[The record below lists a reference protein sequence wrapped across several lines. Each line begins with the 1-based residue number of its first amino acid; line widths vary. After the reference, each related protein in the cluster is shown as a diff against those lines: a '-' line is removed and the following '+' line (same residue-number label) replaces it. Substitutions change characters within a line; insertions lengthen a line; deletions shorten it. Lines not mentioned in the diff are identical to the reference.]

1 MAINCEHWKEY
12 DSISGPIS
20 YCEITA
26 FGHKLTAEELEK
38 IGCTEEKRKLCGTVM
53 KFNVGAAVTPTPT
66 PTPTHTPISDQAPA
80 PAPVVIPPSCDS
92 PRAVA
97 ATTVGNAEKKAT
109 SPFYS
114 LLVLGI
120 LAGCYIALA
129 GSLSTVVTND
139 LARYVGDGLSRLIS
153 GLVFSLGLILVV
165 IGGAE
170 LFTGNTLMVTG
181 WLEGKISGRQV
192 ARNWTI
198 VFFANF
204 LGSILIAWFFYL
216 SGVWEMNGALVG
228 AKSVLTANGKVGLT
242 WTEALVRGILCN
254 WLVCLA
260 VWLSSASKDGISK
273 IFCIVFPITAFV
285 ACGFE
290 HSIANMF
297 FIPTGILL
305 KSQPAV
311 LAVVAPVLGTDPAGA
326 MSALANLNWGSFVF
340 KNLIPVTIGNIIG
353 GAIFVGTFYWSVFL
367 KPSSRK
373 PKLLVNF
380 AAMLTR
386 LFTN

>member
-1 MAINCEHWKEY
+1 MSFNCEHWKEY

-20 YCEITA
+20 YCEIAA
-26 FGHKLTAEELEK
+26 FGHKLSLEELEK
-38 IGCTEEKRKLCGTVM
+38 MGCTAEKRKVCKQKMEFTV
-53 KFNVGAAVTPTPT
+53 GDAATPKPE
-66 PTPTHTPISDQAPA
+66 PQ
-80 PAPVVIPPSCDS
+80 PAPVVVPNICDT
-92 PRAVA
+92 PKAVA
-97 ATTVGNAEKKAT
+97 ATTVGNAEKKAV
-109 SPFYS
+109 SPFFN

-129 GSLSTVVTND
+129 GALSTVVTND
-139 LARYVGDGLSRLIS
+139 LAAYVGDGLSRLVG

-198 VFFANF
+198 VYFANF
-204 LGSILIAWFFYL
+204 LGAILIAWFFYL
-216 SGVWEMNGALVG
+216 SGIWEMNGTLIG
-228 AKSVLTANGKVGLT
+228 AKSVMTASGKVNLT

-260 VWLSSASKDGISK
+260 VWLASGSKDGVSK
-273 IFCIVFPITAFV
+273 ILCIVFPITAFV

-305 KSQPAV
+305 KGQASV
-311 LAVVAPVLGTDPAGA
+311 LSAVAPVLGTDTAGA
-326 MSALANLNWGSFVF
+326 LSALANLNWSSFVF

-367 KPSSRK
+367 KPASKK
-373 PKLLVNF
+373 PKFVVNL
-380 AAMLTR
+380 AGTLTR
-386 LFTN
+386 LFTP

>member
-1 MAINCEHWKEY
+1 MKINCEYWKDY

-20 YCEITA
+20 YCEIAA
-26 FGHKLTAEELEK
+26 FGHKLTAEELEE
-38 IGCTEEKRKLCGTVM
+38 IGCTEEKRKVCKTVM
-53 KFNVGAAVTPTPT
+53 NFAIGDAETPQPE
-66 PTPTHTPISDQAPA
+66 PA
-80 PAPVVIPPSCDS
+80 PQPVTVALPNACDS
-92 PRAVA
+92 PKAVA
-97 ATTVGNAEKKAT
+97 ATTVGNAEKKAV
-109 SPFYS
+109 SPFFN

-129 GSLSTVVTND
+129 GALSTVVTND
-139 LARYVGDGLSRLIS
+139 LALYVGDGLSRLVG

-170 LFTGNTLMVTG
+170 LFTGNTLMVTA

-198 VFFANF
+198 VYFANF
-204 LGSILIAWFFYL
+204 FGAILIAWFFYL
-216 SGVWEMNGALVG
+216 SGVWEMNGTLIGV
-228 AKSVLTANGKVGLT
+228 KSVMTANGKVGLT

-260 VWLSSASKDGISK
+260 VWLASGSKDGVSK
-273 IFCIVFPITAFV
+273 ILCIVFPITAFV

-305 KSQPAV
+305 KGEASV
-311 LAVVAPVLGTDPAGA
+311 LAAIAPILGTDTVGA
-326 MSALANLNWGSFVF
+326 VSALANLNWNSFIF

-353 GAIFVGTFYWSVFL
+353 GAMFVGTFYWSVYL
-367 KPSSRK
+367 RPSSRK
-373 PKLLVNF
+373 KPQFVINL
-380 AAMLTR
+380 AGTLTR
-386 LFTN
+386 LFTP

>member
-1 MAINCEHWKEY
+1 ME
-12 DSISGPIS
+12 
-20 YCEITA
+20 
-26 FGHKLTAEELEK
+26 F
-38 IGCTEEKRKLCGTVM
+38 TV
-53 KFNVGAAVTPTPT
+53 GDAATPKPE
-66 PTPTHTPISDQAPA
+66 PQ
-80 PAPVVIPPSCDS
+80 PAPVVVPNICDT
-92 PRAVA
+92 PKAVA
-97 ATTVGNAEKKAT
+97 ATTVGNAEKKAV
-109 SPFYS
+109 SPFFN

-129 GSLSTVVTND
+129 GALSTVVTND
-139 LARYVGDGLSRLIS
+139 LAAYVGDGLSRLVG

-198 VFFANF
+198 VYFANF
-204 LGSILIAWFFYL
+204 LGAILIAWFFYL
-216 SGVWEMNGALVG
+216 SGIWEMNGTLIG
-228 AKSVLTANGKVGLT
+228 AKSVMTASGKVNLT

-260 VWLSSASKDGISK
+260 VWLASGSKDGVSK
-273 IFCIVFPITAFV
+273 ILCIVFPITAFV

-305 KSQPAV
+305 KGQASV
-311 LAVVAPVLGTDPAGA
+311 LSAVAPVLGTDTAGA
-326 MSALANLNWGSFVF
+326 LSALANLNWSSFVF

-367 KPSSRK
+367 KPASKK
-373 PKLLVNF
+373 PKFVVNL
-380 AAMLTR
+380 AGTLTR
-386 LFTN
+386 LFTP

>member
-1 MAINCEHWKEY
+1 MKVNCEHWKEY
-12 DSISGPIS
+12 DSIGGPIS
-20 YCEITA
+20 YCEIEA
-26 FGHKLTAEELEK
+26 FGNKLTAQELK
-38 IGCTEEKRKLCGTVM
+38 AMGCTEEKRKVCGKVM
-53 KFNVGAAVTPTPT
+53 ELAVGVAATPTPM
-66 PTPTHTPISDQAPA
+66 PL
-80 PAPVVIPPSCDS
+80 PAPVVVPSSCDT
-92 PRAVA
+92 PKAVA
-97 ATTVGNAEKKAT
+97 ATQVGAAEKKAT
-109 SPFYS
+109 SPFFN

-120 LAGCYIALA
+120 LAGCYIAFA
-129 GSLSTVVTND
+129 GSLSTVVTSD
-139 LARYVGDGLSRLIS
+139 LAKFVGDGLSRLIS

-170 LFTGNTLMVTG
+170 LFTGNSLMVTG
-181 WLEGKISGRQV
+181 WLEGKISGKQV

-198 VFFANF
+198 VYIANF
-204 LGSILIAWFFYL
+204 LGSILIAWFFFL
-216 SGVWEMNGALVG
+216 SGIWDMNSGLVG
-228 AKSVLTANGKVGLT
+228 VKAVMTANGKIGLT

-260 VWLSSASKDGISK
+260 VWLASASKDGVSK

-290 HSIANMF
+290 HSIANMY

-311 LAVVAPVLGTDPAGA
+311 LAAIAPVLGTDVAGA
-326 MSALANLNWGSFVF
+326 ASALANLNWGSFVI

-367 KPSSRK
+367 RPSWKTS
-373 PKLLVNF
+373 KLSVGLAGAV
-380 AAMLTR
+380 TR
-386 LFTN
+386 LFSNLH

>member
-1 MAINCEHWKEY
+1 MMAINCEHWKEY

-20 YCEITA
+20 YCELSA
-26 FGHKLTAEELEK
+26 FGHKLTAQELEK
-38 IGCTEEKRKLCGTVM
+38 IGCTAEKRKLCGAAM
-53 KFNVGAAVTPTPT
+53 KFNVGAAATPTP
-66 PTPTHTPISDQAPA
+66 S
-80 PAPVVIPPSCDS
+80 PAPVVISSSCDS
-92 PRAVA
+92 PKAVA
-97 ATTVGNAEKKAT
+97 ATTVGNAEKKAA
-109 SPFYS
+109 SPFFS

-139 LARYVGDGLSRLIS
+139 LASYVGDGLSRLIS

-170 LFTGNTLMVTG
+170 LFTGNSLMVTG
-181 WLEGKISGRQV
+181 WLEGKIRGRQV

-204 LGSILIAWFFYL
+204 IGSILIAWFFYL

-242 WTEALVRGILCN
+242 WTQALVRGILCN

-260 VWLSSASKDGISK
+260 VWLSSASKDGVSK
-273 IFCIVFPITAFV
+273 ILCIVFPITAFV

-311 LAVVAPVLGTDPAGA
+311 LAAVAPILGTDPAGA
-326 MSALANLNWGSFVF
+326 VSALANLNWGSFIV

-367 KPSSRK
+367 KPSWRK
-373 PKLLVNF
+373 PKILVNV
-380 AAMLTR
+380 AGMLTR
-386 LFTN
+386 LFSH